1 MQQSDESAA
10 IRGPHV
16 RPWYA
21 TDNRLLSILCHP
33 IGVLLFWCALSYCR
47 NLGPKKNRGP
57 RFFLFLVAVSWRPLS
72 FQSKR
77 AMSPIGTSRHFA
89 APQNS
94 VAIRGIADIPTHRLI
109 GRNPRIAMKATTE
122 RCLGTAAAKM
132 DRCPPKLE
140 SFYQWRCLNPNRIKG
155 CLD

>member
-57 RFFLFLVAVSWRPLS
+57 RFFLFWSPSVGGLFHFKASVRCRLLAHRVISLRRQIRWLFQAHRS
-72 FQSKR
+72 F
-77 AMSPIGTSRHFA
+77 
-89 APQNS
+89 
-94 VAIRGIADIPTHRLI
+94 
-109 GRNPRIAMKATTE
+109 E
-122 RCLGTAAAKM
+122 
-132 DRCPPKLE
+132 
-140 SFYQWRCLNPNRIKG
+140 
-155 CLD
+155 